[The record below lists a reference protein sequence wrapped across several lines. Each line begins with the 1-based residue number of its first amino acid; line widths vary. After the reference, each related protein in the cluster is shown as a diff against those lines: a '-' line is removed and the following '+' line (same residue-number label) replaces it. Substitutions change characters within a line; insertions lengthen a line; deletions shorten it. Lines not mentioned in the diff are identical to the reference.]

1 MRDLPAE
8 QVRQFIKFLKRK
20 KVEELYNF
28 IVSPQFD
35 SFLSILREPHYV
47 SLETFAN
54 LTDWQIIFLYLVPLV
69 DRTIREIEHM
79 AKLDRR

>member
-1 MRDLPAE
+1 
-8 QVRQFIKFLKRK
+8 LKRK

-35 SFLSILREPHYV
+35 SLLSILREPHYV
-47 SLETFAN
+47 SLEIFAN

-69 DRTIREIEHM
+69 DRTVREIEYM